1 MACFTEVRFV
11 NNPSLVASLVVLRIQ
26 ELLKVGVRKL
36 AGLVFEAGKVE
47 EQVELQGR
55 KAAESG
61 HASGRGHKLLPCKSG
76 GVIDLSLLHHGIHK
90 IQLVQNVVKGHHRR
104 VSATKTYQSPFPKGR
119 KENAEEKRRKEK
131 KKAVRHRTTL
141 EQVLNGRKIA
151 ADVVCELVL
160 LDRPEELRK
169 TARKKKKKRKRKKK
183 LSQNTGISKGGK
195 EVSANLSVVMAPSES
210 ESRSLKLC
218 LIFSC

>member
-90 IQLVQNVVKGHHRR
+90 IQFVQNVVKGHHRR
-104 VSATKTYQSPFPKGR
+104 VSATKDLSISVSQRQKR
-119 KENAEEKRRKEK
+119 KCR
-131 KKAVRHRTTL
+131 
-141 EQVLNGRKIA
+141 G
-151 ADVVCELVL
+151 
-160 LDRPEELRK
+160 
-169 TARKKKKKRKRKKK
+169 KKKKRKEKGST
-183 LSQNTGISKGGK
+183 SQDDPGAGSQRSKD
-195 EVSANLSVVMAPSES
+195 
-210 ESRSLKLC
+210 C
-218 LIFSC
+218 C